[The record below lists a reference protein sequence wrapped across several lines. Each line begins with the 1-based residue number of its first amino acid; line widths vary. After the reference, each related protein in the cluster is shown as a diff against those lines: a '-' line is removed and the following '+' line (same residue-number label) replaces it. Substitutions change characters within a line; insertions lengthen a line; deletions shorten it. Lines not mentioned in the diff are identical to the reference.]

1 MTKFNY
7 FNLNINS
14 AEFDEA
20 WQQYEDFLAR
30 QAEEHQLMEM
40 EKNNNFK
47 QQQPP
52 AGRQEEE
59 K

>member
-7 FNLNINS
+7 FNLNIDS

-20 WQQYEDFLAR
+20 WQMYEDFLAA

-47 QQQPP
+47 QPPP